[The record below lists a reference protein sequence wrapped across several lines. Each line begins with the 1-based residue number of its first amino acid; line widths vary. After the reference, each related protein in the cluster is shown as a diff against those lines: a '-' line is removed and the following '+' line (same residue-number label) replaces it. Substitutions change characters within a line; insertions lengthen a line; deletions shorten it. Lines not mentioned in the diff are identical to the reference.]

1 MAGKNMQAAAKTL
14 KQALLYTS
22 VGGTATLVD
31 WAFFWLFTARLHVF
45 YLLANALAFLIS
57 TFVNWLCGRLFLF
70 RHAERSS
77 SLALE
82 IAKVYLTNLVGL
94 LLNLGILW
102 VTVEKLAFAPMGAK
116 ILATFLVFFW
126 NFSIR
131 KLVIY
136 KI

>member
-1 MAGKNMQAAAKTL
+1 MKL
-14 KQALLYTS
+14 KQTSLQFLLYLI
-22 VGGTATLVD
+22 VGGLATLVD
-31 WAFFWLFTARLHVF
+31 WGFFYVF
-45 YLLANALAFLIS
+45 RSIVGIPLLAANIFAFLIS
-57 TFVNWLCGRLFLF
+57 TFANWAFGRLFLF
-70 RHAERSS
+70 RHAAHDSS
-77 SLALE
+77 VPLE